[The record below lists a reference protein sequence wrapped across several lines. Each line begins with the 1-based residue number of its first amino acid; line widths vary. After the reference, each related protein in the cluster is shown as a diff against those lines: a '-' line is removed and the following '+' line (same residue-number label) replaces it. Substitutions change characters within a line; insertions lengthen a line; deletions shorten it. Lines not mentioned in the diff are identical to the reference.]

1 MDNILN
7 SLESIMDSAERC
19 KNAYFWQSP
28 QSANSRRSFERE
40 NSVPEITWKDGKDVY
55 TAEYA
60 VKCSCN
66 NVYARGI
73 YTRNGRKTTLTAIK
87 NSYNRL
93 LKEEQNRV

>member
-1 MDNILN
+1 MNNILN

-28 QSANSRRSFERE
+28 QSARARRSFERE
-40 NSVPEITWKDGKDVY
+40 NSVPEIAWRDGKDIY
-55 TAEYA
+55 TAEYV

-73 YTRNGRKTTLTAIK
+73 YTKNGNKTTLTAIK
-87 NSYNRL
+87 NSYKRL
-93 LKEEQNRV
+93 LKQEAQNV